1 MYKVTFPGYKIMLT
15 QSCESTGQETI
26 YNFVKSIFQ
35 LSGNKRW
42 KPNLAKMVFCNS
54 NNECLNVGLPVGV
67 LSTEETYECYFRKKQ
82 LKFDPSDLCRQYA
95 VEDYSS
101 DWKLSYFCVLC
112 SEGKIAPRVSDFS
125 KLSIITKMK
134 VYFFDDETIFEALVR
149 DNRFKEEKLRSCW
162 ANFDQTRTPLSSKA
176 VNIQGKDIEI
186 VSLNVKDS
194 KLPESV
200 SLRPHPNPSVTAS
213 RIKPKQIKQEN
224 ASAASSASC
233 LTPRPVASS
242 TQVSARQS
250 LKTTDNSAP
259 LLEITFDIKN
269 KTLIFGDNAKE
280 IIEPCVEKLE
290 NFALRQGYRL
300 YFCELDDLNEI
311 AQSVGA
317 IFMLDSADHP
327 LFVAT
332 CFRIGA
338 EYIITNKHVM
348 DEINTDM
355 AKDRVYVN
363 FNFKKAG
370 QADSKRSFIARSVM
384 WSTELDYAILG
395 MKKPHEQLPPCI
407 FSHGISIMNPAC
419 PESNWSLLDDKSL
432 RLIGHPQGE
441 PKQVDVMCTL
451 NARPQSGLECWCY
464 TLRRGKNFPPAL
476 QPFFEAEAAETY
488 HEGKD
493 RRRRTYHTSNFFH
506 GSSGSPGIV
515 LLNDKKWL
523 VVLHARGFKDDKGY
537 FFIEQGVLLTEVFK
551 DVQRQ
556 INEAQQGPL
565 KDISVEDLFPSVD
578 CAVHASWGEPM
589 EH

>member
-1 MYKVTFPGYKIMLT
+1 MYKVTFPGYKFMST

-35 LSGNKRW
+35 LSANKRW
-42 KPNLAKMVFCNS
+42 KPNLEKMVFFNS
-54 NNECLNVGLPVGV
+54 NSECLNVGLPVGV
-67 LSTEETYECYFRKKQ
+67 LSTEEIYECYFKNKN

-101 DWKLSYFCVLC
+101 DWKLSYFRVLC
-112 SEGKIAPRVSDFS
+112 SEGKIAAGVSAFS
-125 KLSIITKMK
+125 RINITKMK
-134 VYFFDDETIFEALVR
+134 VYFFTDETIFEALVR

-162 ANFDQTRTPLSSKA
+162 AKFDQTRTPLSSKA
-176 VNIQGKDIEI
+176 VNIQGKDVEI
-186 VSLNVKDS
+186 VSLNEKDS
-194 KLPESV
+194 KLPKSV
-200 SLRPHPNPSVTAS
+200 SLRPHPNPSVTAAK
-213 RIKPKQIKQEN
+213 IKPKQIKQEN

-242 TQVSARQS
+242 TPVRARQS

-259 LLEITFDIKN
+259 LLEITFDIKS
-269 KTLIFGDNAKE
+269 KTLIFGENAKE
-280 IIEPCVEKLE
+280 IIEPCIEKLE
-290 NFALRQGYRL
+290 NFALRQGHRL
-300 YFCELDDLNEI
+300 YFCELDDLKEI
-311 AQSVGA
+311 GPSVGA
-317 IFMLDSADHP
+317 IFKLDSADHP

-348 DEINTDM
+348 DEIKTYM

-363 FNFKKAG
+363 FNFTKAG
-370 QADSKRSFIARSVM
+370 QADSKRSFIERSVM
-384 WSTELDYAILG
+384 WSTELDYAILRL
-395 MKKPHEQLPPCI
+395 KKPHEQLPPCI

-419 PESNWSLLDDKSL
+419 PESNWSLLDDKPL

-441 PKQVDVMCTL
+441 PKQVDVMCSL
-451 NARPQSGLECWCY
+451 NARPQSGLTCWGY
-464 TLRRGKNFPPAL
+464 TLRRGK
-476 QPFFEAEAAETY
+476 QFEAEAAKDY
-488 HEGKD
+488 HEGRD
-493 RRRRTYHTSNFFH
+493 RRRRTYQTSNFFH

-515 LLNDKKWL
+515 VLNDKKWL

-551 DVQRQ
+551 DVKRK
-556 INEAQQGPL
+556 INEAQQDQL
-565 KDISVEDLFPSVD
+565 KDIRVEDLFPSVD
-578 CAVHASWGEPM
+578 CAEHASWGEPM